1 MSFAKIFTR
10 GLLGLHAPL
19 IEVEV
24 HVSQGLPSLTIVGLP
39 EAAVRE
45 SKDRVRS
52 AIINSGF
59 QFPTKRLTINLA
71 PADLPKDGSRL
82 DLPIAL
88 GILIASGQIPENAT
102 DNLEFIGE
110 LALDGQLRS
119 VTGILSIAIACQQS
133 GHQLI
138 LPKQNAQEA
147 SQLPQFEVFAA
158 QHLKDVCE
166 HLSKQQPIPQYQV
179 QMPIAVDQYQCDLA
193 DVKGQLRPRR
203 ALEIA
208 AAGGHSLL
216 FKGPP
221 GTGKTLLASRL
232 ASILPPLNMQEN
244 LEVARIYSVANTVHT
259 FGQRPFRAPHHTASA
274 IALVGGGSHPKP
286 GEITLAH
293 LGVLFLDEL
302 PEFDRKVLEV
312 LRQPLESKEIVISR
326 ASRQMTFPANF
337 QLIAAMNPCPCG
349 YAFNQDLRCQCSAD
363 AIKRYQ
369 NRISG
374 PLLDRIDLHL
384 DVPPLQATELQD
396 TTPVEN
402 SQTVRERVIQA
413 YQRQIQRQNCV
424 NHALSPK
431 QLEQYVVLDPQA
443 QKIIEMA
450 QQRLNLSA
458 RAYHR
463 VLRVA
468 RSIAD
473 LSEHSEIQ
481 TQHLTEAL
489 SYRAQQN

>member
-1 MSFAKIFTR
+1 MSFAKIYTR
-10 GLLGLHAPL
+10 GVLGLDAPL

-24 HVSQGLPSLTIVGLP
+24 HISQGLPSLTIVGLA

-59 QFPTKRLTINLA
+59 NFPTKRLTINLA
-71 PADLPKDGSRL
+71 PADLPKDGARL
-82 DLPIAL
+82 DLAIAL
-88 GILIASGQIPENAT
+88 GILIASNQLPEAST
-102 DNLEFIGE
+102 QKLEFIGE
-110 LALDGQLRS
+110 LALDGQLRPT
-119 VTGILSIAIACQQS
+119 TGTLSIAIACQQAQ
-133 GHQLI
+133 HQLI
-138 LPKQNAQEA
+138 LPSDNADQA
-147 SQLPQFEVFAA
+147 AKLSDFCVFAA
-158 QHLKDVCE
+158 QNLKQVCD
-166 HLSKQQPIPQYQV
+166 HLSQT
-179 QMPIAVDQYQCDLA
+179 AVLPPYRAKHADLLSMTYPDLA

-232 ASILPPLNMQEN
+232 AGILPPLNLDEN
-244 LEVARIYSVANTVHT
+244 LEVARIYSVANLAHP
-259 FGQRPFRAPHHTASA
+259 FGTRPFRAPHHTASA
-274 IALVGGGSHPKP
+274 IALVGGGSQPKP

-312 LRQPLESKEIVISR
+312 LRQPLESKQIVISR

-349 YAFNQDLRCQCSAD
+349 YAFHQDQRCQCSALS
-363 AIKRYQ
+363 IQRYQ

-374 PLLDRIDLHL
+374 PLLDRIDLHI
-384 DVPPLQATELQD
+384 DVPPLPAEELQS
-396 TTPVEN
+396 TTVPEDSV
-402 SQTVRERVIQA
+402 TVRARVIKA
-413 YQRQIQRQNCV
+413 YAQQIARQGMSNS
-424 NHALSPK
+424 ALSPQALSQYAILDTK
-431 QLEQYVVLDPQA
+431 AEQILLL
-443 QKIIEMA
+443 A

-458 RAYHR
+458 RGYHR

-468 RSIAD
+468 RTIAD
-473 LSEHSEIQ
+473 LSSSEIIESA
-481 TQHLTEAL
+481 HITEAL
-489 SYRAQQN
+489 SYRGQT

>member
-1 MSFAKIFTR
+1 MSFAKIYTR
-10 GLLGLHAPL
+10 GVLGLNAPL

-24 HVSQGLPSLTIVGLP
+24 HLSQGLPSLTIVGLP

-52 AIINSGF
+52 AIMNSGF

-88 GILIASGQIPENAT
+88 GILIASKQIQAQHLDQIECV
-102 DNLEFIGE
+102 GE
-110 LALDGQLRS
+110 LALDG
-119 VTGILSIAIACQQS
+119 SIRPVKSLLAISLACQNAK
-133 GHQLI
+133 HALI
-138 LPKQNAQEA
+138 LPKQNLEETQYLD
-147 SQLPQFEVFAA
+147 LPMYGATSLKEVCT
-158 QHLKDVCE
+158 HLNGT
-166 HLSKQQPIPQYQV
+166 QPLAPTPCKTIHSSPQNLH
-179 QMPIAVDQYQCDLA
+179 DLA
-193 DVKGQLRPRR
+193 DIKGQFQAKR

-232 ASILPPLNMQEN
+232 PSILPPLHQKDA
-244 LEVARIYSVANTVHT
+244 LEVAQIYSVANQPYC
-259 FGQRPFRAPHHTASA
+259 FGERPFRAPHHTASGV
-274 IALVGGGSHPKP
+274 ALVGGGSNPKP

-312 LRQPLESKEIVISR
+312 LRQPLESQSVVISR
-326 ASRQMTFPANF
+326 AARQITFPACF

-349 YAFNQDLRCQCSAD
+349 YAFNQDARCKCSQD
-363 AIKRYQ
+363 TILRYQ

-374 PLLDRIDLHL
+374 PLLDRIDLHIS
-384 DVPPLQATELQD
+384 VPPLPYNDLQSQQ
-396 TTPVEN
+396 PSEN
-402 SQTVRERVIQA
+402 SVTVRQRVTTA
-413 YQRQIQRQNCV
+413 YQ
-424 NHALSPK
+424 H
-431 QLEQYVVLDPQA
+431 QLERQGIQNYALTPSQLEKYATLNDQA
-443 QKIIEMA
+443 QNMMA
-450 QQRLNLSA
+450 IAQTRLQLSV

-463 VLRVA
+463 ILRVA
-468 RSIAD
+468 RTIAD
-473 LSEHSEIQ
+473 LEHAPDIQ
-481 TQHLTEAL
+481 VQHLSEAL
-489 SYRAQQN
+489 SYRTPE